1 MEIPVSK
8 LIRSTQVHRDY
19 FPIRSAGGVVVS
31 ASPLPH
37 CNRFSPADS
46 RESGNSVLKT
56 QVKWG
61 AMPAQLVASASFSEV
76 PVLRSSN
83 TVGKRSKA
91 VQQARAELKHT
102 RKSPI
107 FRVVP
112 MGRQVDFEPYTM
124 QDYQKLKPAF
134 SKAMGGLG
142 PARVGTED
150 WTLGIRKLQRIRKFA
165 EGLRRSHTIDPCHV
179 SGTLV

>member
-19 FPIRSAGGVVVS
+19 FHIRSAGGVIAS
-31 ASPLPH
+31 ASPVPH
-37 CNRFSPADS
+37 YNRYSPTES
-46 RESGNSVLKT
+46 RESGNSVLRT

-83 TVGKRSKA
+83 TVGKISKA
-91 VQQARAELKHT
+91 VQQARAEFKQT
-102 RKSPI
+102 RKAPI

-112 MGRQVDFEPYTM
+112 KGRQVDFEPYTL
-124 QDYQKLKPAF
+124 QDYQKLKPSF
-134 SKAMGGLG
+134 NKAMGGLG

-150 WTLGIRKLQRIRKFA
+150 WTSGVRKLQRARKFA
-165 EGLRRSHTIDPCHV
+165 EGLRRSHTIDPNHV
-179 SGTLV
+179 SETLV